1 MVTYMQVV
9 LLDEASQMS
18 EPVSLLP
25 IARFACHKLLLL
37 GDPKVT
43 YSIEGVILHY
53 TILYCIVGFLR
64 YLNSVNYTDGI
75 DS

>member
-1 MVTYMQVV
+1 MV

-25 IARFACHKLLLL
+25 IARFGCHRLLLL

-43 YSIEGVILHY
+43 FHIRYYDIFTLPVSRHLDDLNEYQTVN
-53 TILYCIVGFLR
+53 TNGFP
-64 YLNSVNYTDGI
+64 
-75 DS
+75 

>member
-1 MVTYMQVV
+1 MFVVAIGYYGYTQVV

-25 IARFACHKLLLL
+25 IARFGCHKLLLL

-43 YSIEGVILHY
+43 YSIYG
-53 TILYCIVGFLR
+53 CD
-64 YLNSVNYTDGI
+64 NN
-75 DS
+75 